1 MQKLHALYK
10 LKLKINIKSDWCI
23 LYSGGNQVA
32 EVEKITSEDEWDSET
47 EVYVYR
53 ITEGLQRLN
62 SIGSVQFIQINL
74 PPLPDSIIGEYAKL
88 FDAAIDDGLYVNKT
102 IVLEQMDTGDSFMR
116 VLNAIRKMYHIAK
129 TITIQE
135 IQAVINFEYEGESM
149 DIILTYDPEEHD
161 ISLVSVSQKE
171 DFFKILEY
179 VRFRWTKSRPRL

>member
-1 MQKLHALYK
+1 M
-10 LKLKINIKSDWCI
+10 S
-23 LYSGGNQVA
+23 
-32 EVEKITSEDEWDSET
+32 EVEKITNDEEWDADT
-47 EVYVYR
+47 EIFVYR

-62 SIGSVQFIQINL
+62 SIGTVQFIQIDL
-74 PPLPDSIIGEYAKL
+74 PPLPDSIKEEYSKL
-88 FDAAIDDGLYVNKT
+88 FDAAIDDGLYVNQT

-129 TITIQE
+129 TVTIQE
-135 IQAVINFEYEGESM
+135 IQAVINLDYKGESM

-179 VRFRWTKSRPRL
+179 VRFFWLKSRPRI